1 MYSVYVNKIISICT
15 SPHYIFYTYKKNLQ
29 VDDSV
34 PMINCLICGEGYPM
48 NEMTAHQ
55 QKTHLEQ
62 FQAVK
67 VILYKTM
74 LNNTGE
80 R

>member
-1 MYSVYVNKIISICT
+1 MKYFILT
-15 SPHYIFYTYKKNLQ
+15 KNLQ

-34 PMINCLICGEGYPM
+34 PMINCLICREGYPM

-55 QKTHLEQ
+55 QKTHSET

-67 VILYKTM
+67 VILLKTM
-74 LNNTGE
+74 LKNTAWSKIISTCMSVTSK
-80 R
+80 